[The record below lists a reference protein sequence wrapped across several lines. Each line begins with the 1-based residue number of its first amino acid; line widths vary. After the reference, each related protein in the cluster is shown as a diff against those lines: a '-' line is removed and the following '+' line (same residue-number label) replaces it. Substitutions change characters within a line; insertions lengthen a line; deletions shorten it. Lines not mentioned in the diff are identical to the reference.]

1 MAKRRTS
8 QPKNSGRLKIG
19 DAWNAITIIALSQEN
34 PLKAIAEFVEN
45 SIDARASRVV
55 ITRGRERGEHF
66 LTVAD
71 DGEGVPKNSEGIPD
85 FHFVGTH
92 ICDSIKRRLKLDGAQ
107 AIQGEFGIGLLS
119 FWTVGEELAMCSAAA
134 DNTIYEMRMRKG
146 DPSYSI
152 VKRRTLIPEPG
163 TRLKIRP
170 LLPGIRQLSGDKLQW
185 YLASELRER
194 IRQSGVHIKVIDRQ
208 ARKEYTV
215 KPRDFTGQLLHNLP
229 EAKSAHG
236 DIYTELYLNESGSE
250 NEVGLYR
257 SGTRILKSLSQLDAF
272 QCFPW
277 NEGFL
282 QGIVDAPF
290 LHLTPTTRAGVVQDE
305 VFESFVQSMAPVAV
319 RLKEIIDEQKLAE
332 EERTSR
338 ETLRAIQRAFR
349 EAMLTL
355 PAEEYDWFDINIR
368 RRVAQAGGSARAEDR
383 GENGADNVAA
393 LPVTDG
399 DTESDTRQKQ
409 FFEYAGPLH
418 SVRISPGSCAL
429 AVGKSRK
436 LHAIARDRN
445 GNTIEENL
453 IINWRILEGAGDLD
467 EAGSE
472 FATYQAPEEPGLVR
486 IGVTAT
492 QNETVCE
499 AEALIT
505 VTDSLLPETKEHSNA
520 GRGLP
525 GYTFEHAPGQLWR
538 SRYDTDQNLIVVNN
552 GHRDFI
558 FASKKTKALK
568 LRYMTRLFAKEMINK
583 NFPGLPREQLLERLI
598 ELSLYTEEYLR

>member
-1 MAKRRTS
+1 MAKRRTP
-8 QPKNSGRLKIG
+8 QAKNSGRLKIG

-45 SIDARASRVV
+45 SIDARASRVI

-71 DGEGVPKNSEGIPD
+71 DGEGVPRNSEGIPD

-229 EAKSAHG
+229 EAKSVHG

-272 QCFPW
+272 QCSPW

-368 RRVAQAGGSARAEDR
+368 RRVAQAGGSAGAEDH

-399 DTESDTRQKQ
+399 DTESDARQKQ

-486 IGVTAT
+486 IGVTVA
-492 QNETVCE
+492 QNETACE

-505 VTDSLLPETKEHSNA
+505 VTDSLLPETKEHSNT

>member
-8 QPKNSGRLKIG
+8 QTENSGRLKIG

-229 EAKSAHG
+229 EAKSVHG

-272 QCFPW
+272 QCSPW

-355 PAEEYDWFDINIR
+355 PAEEYDWFDINVR
-368 RRVAQAGGSARAEDR
+368 RRVAQAGGAAGAEDH

-453 IINWRILEGAGDLD
+453 IINWRILEGAGDLG

>member
-8 QPKNSGRLKIG
+8 QAKNSGRLKIG

-272 QCFPW
+272 QCSPW

-305 VFESFVQSMAPVAV
+305 VFESFVQSLAPVAV

-368 RRVAQAGGSARAEDR
+368 RRVAQGGGSAGAEDH

-453 IINWRILEGAGDLD
+453 LINWRILEGAGDLD

-499 AEALIT
+499 AEALVT

>member
-8 QPKNSGRLKIG
+8 QTENSGRLKIG

-229 EAKSAHG
+229 EAKSVHG

-257 SGTRILKSLSQLDAF
+257 SGTRILKSLFQLDAF
-272 QCFPW
+272 QCSPW

-368 RRVAQAGGSARAEDR
+368 RRVAQAGGAAGAEDH
-383 GENGADNVAA
+383 GENGADDVAA

-445 GNTIEENL
+445 GNTVEENL

>member
-8 QPKNSGRLKIG
+8 QAENSGRLKIG

-229 EAKSAHG
+229 EAKSVHG

-272 QCFPW
+272 QCSPW

-305 VFESFVQSMAPVAV
+305 VFESFVQSMVPVAV

-355 PAEEYDWFDINIR
+355 PAEEYDWFDINVR
-368 RRVAQAGGSARAEDR
+368 RRVAQAGGAAGAEDHE
-383 GENGADNVAA
+383 ENGADNVAA

-486 IGVTAT
+486 IGVTAA

>member
-8 QPKNSGRLKIG
+8 PAKNSGRLKIG

-229 EAKSAHG
+229 EAKSVHG

-272 QCFPW
+272 QCSPW

-368 RRVAQAGGSARAEDR
+368 RRVAQAGGSAGTEDH
-383 GENGADNVAA
+383 GENGADNAAA

-486 IGVTAT
+486 IGVTAA
-492 QNETVCE
+492 QNETACE

-505 VTDSLLPETKEHSNA
+505 VTDSLLPETKEHSNT

>member
-1 MAKRRTS
+1 MAKRRTP
-8 QPKNSGRLKIG
+8 QAKNSGRLKIG

-45 SIDARASRVV
+45 SIDARASRVI

-71 DGEGVPKNSEGIPD
+71 DGEGVPRNSEGIPD

-229 EAKSAHG
+229 EAKSVHG

-272 QCFPW
+272 QCSPW

-368 RRVAQAGGSARAEDR
+368 RRVAQAGGAAGAEDH
-383 GENGADNVAA
+383 GENGADNAAA

-399 DTESDTRQKQ
+399 DTESDARQKQ

-486 IGVTAT
+486 IGVTAA
-492 QNETVCE
+492 QNETACE

-505 VTDSLLPETKEHSNA
+505 VTDSLLPETKEHSNT
-520 GRGLP
+520 GRGLS

>member
-8 QPKNSGRLKIG
+8 QAKNSGRLKIG

-71 DGEGVPKNSEGIPD
+71 DGEGVPRNSEGIPD

-119 FWTVGEELAMCSAAA
+119 FWTVGEELAMCSAAT

-170 LLPGIRQLSGDKLQW
+170 LLPGIRQLRGDKLQW

-272 QCFPW
+272 QYSPW

-368 RRVAQAGGSARAEDR
+368 RRVAQAGGSAGAEDH

-505 VTDSLLPETKEHSNA
+505 VTDSLLPETKEHSNT

>member
-8 QPKNSGRLKIG
+8 QAKNSGRLKIG

-229 EAKSAHG
+229 EAKSVHG

-257 SGTRILKSLSQLDAF
+257 SGTRILKSLSQLDSF
-272 QCFPW
+272 QCSPW

-355 PAEEYDWFDINIR
+355 PAEEYDWFDINVR
-368 RRVAQAGGSARAEDR
+368 RRVPQAGGSAGAENH

-453 IINWRILEGAGDLD
+453 LINWRILEGAGDLD
-467 EAGSE
+467 EAGSG
-472 FATYQAPEEPGLVR
+472 FATYQAPEEPGLVH

>member
-8 QPKNSGRLKIG
+8 QAKNSGRLKIG

-71 DGEGVPKNSEGIPD
+71 DGEGVPRNSEGIPD

-229 EAKSAHG
+229 EAKSVHG

-272 QCFPW
+272 QYSPW

-368 RRVAQAGGSARAEDR
+368 RRVAQAGGSAGAEDH

-505 VTDSLLPETKEHSNA
+505 VTDSLLPETKEHSNT

>member
-8 QPKNSGRLKIG
+8 QAKNSGRLKIG

-229 EAKSAHG
+229 ETKSVHG

-272 QCFPW
+272 QCSPW

-453 IINWRILEGAGDLD
+453 IINWHILEGAGDLD

-505 VTDSLLPETKEHSNA
+505 VTDSLLPETKEHSNT

>member
-272 QCFPW
+272 QCSPW

-505 VTDSLLPETKEHSNA
+505 VTDSLLPETKEHSNT

>member
-8 QPKNSGRLKIG
+8 QAKNSGRLKIG

-71 DGEGVPKNSEGIPD
+71 DGEGIPKNSEGIPD

-229 EAKSAHG
+229 EAKSVHG

-257 SGTRILKSLSQLDAF
+257 SGTRILKSLFQLDAF
-272 QCFPW
+272 QCSPW

-368 RRVAQAGGSARAEDR
+368 RRVAQAGGSAGAEDH

-393 LPVTDG
+393 LPVMDG

-486 IGVTAT
+486 IGVTAA

>member
-8 QPKNSGRLKIG
+8 QAKNSGRLKIG

-45 SIDARASRVV
+45 SIDARAGRVV

-272 QCFPW
+272 QCSPW

-319 RLKEIIDEQKLAE
+319 RLKEIIDEQKIM
-332 EERTSR
+332 ERTGRITSLRYPSR
-338 ETLRAIQRAFR
+338 TAIPNPIPGRSNFLNMPALCIACVFR
-349 EAMLTL
+349 
-355 PAEEYDWFDINIR
+355 
-368 RRVAQAGGSARAEDR
+368 
-383 GENGADNVAA
+383 
-393 LPVTDG
+393 
-399 DTESDTRQKQ
+399 
-409 FFEYAGPLH
+409 
-418 SVRISPGSCAL
+418 
-429 AVGKSRK
+429 
-436 LHAIARDRN
+436 
-445 GNTIEENL
+445 
-453 IINWRILEGAGDLD
+453 
-467 EAGSE
+467 
-472 FATYQAPEEPGLVR
+472 QAPARWPSVNPVNCMRLPET
-486 IGVTAT
+486 VTAT
-492 QNETVCE
+492 R
-499 AEALIT
+499 L
-505 VTDSLLPETKEHSNA
+505 
-520 GRGLP
+520 R
-525 GYTFEHAPGQLWR
+525 
-538 SRYDTDQNLIVVNN
+538 
-552 GHRDFI
+552 
-558 FASKKTKALK
+558 KT
-568 LRYMTRLFAKEMINK
+568 
-583 NFPGLPREQLLERLI
+583 
-598 ELSLYTEEYLR
+598 

>member
-1 MAKRRTS
+1 MVKRTS
-8 QPKNSGRLKIG
+8 TRTKDSGRLKIG

-45 SIDARASRVV
+45 SIDARAGRVT
-55 ITRGRERGEHF
+55 ITRGREQGEHY
-66 LTVAD
+66 LMVAD
-71 DGEGVPKNSEGIPD
+71 DGEGVPRNPEGIPD
-85 FHFVGTH
+85 FHYVGTH
-92 ICDSIKRRLKLDGAQ
+92 ICDSIKRRLKLDGSR

-119 FWTVGEELAMCSAAA
+119 FWTVGEELAMSSAA
-134 DNTIYEMRMRKG
+134 DDDTIYEMRMRKG
-146 DPSYSI
+146 DPSYRI

-170 LLPGIRQLSGDKLQW
+170 LLPGIRQLSGEKIQW

-194 IRQSGVHIKVIDRQ
+194 IRQSGVNIKVIDRQ
-208 ARKEYTV
+208 ARKEYNV
-215 KPRDFTGQLLHNLP
+215 KPRDFTGQLLHKLP
-229 EAKSAHG
+229 EAKSVHG
-236 DIYTELYLNESGSE
+236 DIYIELYLNESAAE

-257 SGTRILKSLSQLDAF
+257 SGTRILKSLSLLDAF
-272 QCFPW
+272 QCSPW

-290 LHLTPTTRAGVVQDE
+290 VHLTPTTRTGVIQDDL
-305 VFESFVQSMAPVAV
+305 FESFVQSMAPVAD
-319 RLKEIIDEQKLAE
+319 RLKEIIDEQKHAE

-355 PAEEYDWFDINIR
+355 PAEEYDWFGINVRQRILR
-368 RRVAQAGGSARAEDR
+368 AGTSAGTEEHGQMD
-383 GENGADNVAA
+383 ENIDA
-393 LPVTDG
+393 LSIPE
-399 DTESDTRQKQ
+399 TEKESESPQKQ

-418 SVRISPGSCAL
+418 SVRISPSSCAL

-436 LHAIARDRN
+436 LSAVTRDRN
-445 GNTIEENL
+445 GNTVEENL
-453 IINWRILEGAGDLD
+453 ALSWRILEGAGNLE
-467 EAGSE
+467 EAASE

-492 QNETVCE
+492 QNDIVCE

-505 VTDSLLPETKEHSNA
+505 VTDSLLPETRERSGSRH
-520 GRGLP
+520 GLP

-538 SRYDTDQNLIVVNN
+538 SRYDSELNLIVINS

-558 FASKKTKALK
+558 FASRKTKALK
-568 LRYMTRLFAKEMINK
+568 LRYITRLFAKEMVNR

>member
-1 MAKRRTS
+1 MGKKPSTGT
-8 QPKNSGRLKIG
+8 KNSGRLKIG

-45 SIDARASRVV
+45 SIDARAGRVT
-55 ITRGRERGEHF
+55 ITRGREQGEHF
-66 LTVAD
+66 LMVAD
-71 DGEGVPKNSEGIPD
+71 DGEGVPRNPDGIPD
-85 FHFVGTH
+85 FHYVGTH
-92 ICDSIKRRLKLDGAQ
+92 ICDSIKRRLKLDGSQ
-107 AIQGEFGIGLLS
+107 GIQGEFGIGLLS
-119 FWTVGEELAMCSAAA
+119 FWTVGEVLAMSSAAE
-134 DNTIYEMRMRKG
+134 DDTIYEMRMRKG
-146 DPSYSI
+146 DPSYRI

-170 LLPGIRQLSGDKLQW
+170 LLPGIRQLSGEKIQW

-194 IRQSGVHIKVIDRQ
+194 IRQSGVRIKVIDRQ
-208 ARKEYTV
+208 ARKEYNV

-229 EAKSAHG
+229 EAKSVHG
-236 DIYTELYLNESGSE
+236 DIYIELYLNESGTE

-257 SGTRILKSLSQLDAF
+257 SGTRILKSLSQLDVF
-272 QCFPW
+272 QCPPW

-290 LHLTPTTRAGVVQDE
+290 LHLTPTTRTGVIQDE
-305 VFESFVQSMAPVAV
+305 VFESFVQSLAPVAGG
-319 RLKEIIDEQKLAE
+319 LNEIIDEQKRAE

-338 ETLRAIQRAFR
+338 QTLRAIQRAFR

-355 PAEEYDWFDINIR
+355 PAEEYDWFDINVRQRFR
-368 RRVAQAGGSARAEDR
+368 RAGTSAVAEERGDEETEETGALSVAE
-383 GENGADNVAA
+383 
-393 LPVTDG
+393 
-399 DTESDTRQKQ
+399 TEQESETRQKQ

-418 SVRISPGSCAL
+418 SVRISPGSCAF
-429 AVGKSRK
+429 AVGKSRG
-436 LHAIARDRN
+436 LRAIARDRN
-445 GNTIEENL
+445 GNLIEEDL
-453 IINWRILEGAGDLD
+453 AVNWGILEGAGSLEDA
-467 EAGSE
+467 ESV
-472 FATYQAPEEPGLVR
+472 FVTFHAPEEPGLTR

-492 QNETVCE
+492 QNEITCE
-499 AEALIT
+499 AEAIIT
-505 VTDSLLPETKEHSNA
+505 VTDSLLPETKERSGSRH
-520 GRGLP
+520 GLP

-538 SRYDTDQNLIVVNN
+538 SRYDSEQNLVVINN

-568 LRYMTRLFAKEMINK
+568 LRYITRLFAKEMVNR

>member
-8 QPKNSGRLKIG
+8 QAKNSGRLKIG

-229 EAKSAHG
+229 EAKSVHG

-257 SGTRILKSLSQLDAF
+257 SGTRILKSLSQLDSF
-272 QCFPW
+272 QCSPW

-368 RRVAQAGGSARAEDR
+368 RRVAQAGGSAGAEDH

-467 EAGSE
+467 EAGSG
-472 FATYQAPEEPGLVR
+472 FATYQAPEEPGLVH

>member
-8 QPKNSGRLKIG
+8 QAKNSGRLKIG

-71 DGEGVPKNSEGIPD
+71 DGEGVPKNSEGVPD

-229 EAKSAHG
+229 EAKSVHG

-272 QCFPW
+272 QCSPW

-472 FATYQAPEEPGLVR
+472 FANYQAPEEPGLVR

-492 QNETVCE
+492 QNEIVCE

-505 VTDSLLPETKEHSNA
+505 VTDSLLPETKEHSNT

>member
-1 MAKRRTS
+1 MNRRS
-8 QPKNSGRLKIG
+8 SRNKDSGRLKIG

-45 SIDARASRVV
+45 SIDARARRVT
-55 ITRGRERGEHF
+55 ITRGREQKEHF
-66 LTVAD
+66 LMVAD
-71 DGEGVPKNSEGIPD
+71 DGEGVPRTQEGIPD

-92 ICDSIKRRLKLDGAQ
+92 ICDSIKRRLKLDGDR

-119 FWTVGEELAMCSAAA
+119 FWTVGEELAMSSAGA
-134 DNTIYEMRMRKG
+134 DETIYEMRMRKG

-170 LLPGIRQLSGDKLQW
+170 LLPGIRQLSGEKIQW

-208 ARKEYTV
+208 ARKEYSV

-229 EAKSAHG
+229 EAKSMHG
-236 DIYTELYLNESGSE
+236 DIYTELYLNESEAE

-257 SGTRILKSLSQLDAF
+257 SGTRILSSLTQLDTF
-272 QCFPW
+272 QCPPW
-277 NEGFL
+277 NERFL

-290 LHLTPTTRAGVVQDE
+290 LSLTPSTRTGIIQDE
-305 VFESFVQSMAPVAV
+305 LFESFVQSMLPVAKK
-319 RLKEIIDEQKLAE
+319 LTEIIEEQKYAE

-338 ETLRAIQRAFR
+338 DTLRAIRRAFR
-349 EAMLTL
+349 EAMLAL

-368 RRVAQAGGSARAEDR
+368 KRAAPTGGSAKA
-383 GENGADNVAA
+383 GEQDDESVSA
-393 LPVTDG
+393 LPVT
-399 DTESDTRQKQ
+399 ELNNELANRQKQ

-418 SVRISPGSCAL
+418 SVRISPSTCAL
-429 AVGKSRK
+429 AVGNSRK
-436 LHAIARDRN
+436 LRAIARDRN
-445 GNTIEENL
+445 SNMIEENL
-453 IINWRILEGAGDLD
+453 SISWRILEGAGDLD

-472 FATYQAPEEPGLVR
+472 FVTYHAHDEPGLVR
-486 IGVTAT
+486 IGVTAA
-492 QNETVCE
+492 QNETVCA

-505 VTDSLLPETKEHSNA
+505 VTDSLLPDTKERSGSRH
-520 GRGLP
+520 GLP
-525 GYTFEHAPGQLWR
+525 GYTFDHAPGQLWR
-538 SRYDTDQNLIVVNN
+538 SRYDADQNLIVVNN

-558 FASKKTKALK
+558 FASKKSKALK
-568 LRYMTRLFAKEMINK
+568 LRYITRLFAKEMINK

-598 ELSLYTEEYLR
+598 ELLLYTEEYLR